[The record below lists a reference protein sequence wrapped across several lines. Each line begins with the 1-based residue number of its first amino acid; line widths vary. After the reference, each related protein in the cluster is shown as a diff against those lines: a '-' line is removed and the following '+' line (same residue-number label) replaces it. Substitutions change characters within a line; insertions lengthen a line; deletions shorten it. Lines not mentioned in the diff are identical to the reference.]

1 MPAWKFESKPIA
13 DEHDS
18 QQRCRRAEKDVRVKR
33 PLIAAEEIRFSILQ
47 KFERK
52 IRPQVVA
59 IVEDNSHG
67 DSHNQQT
74 QQQIRDQFEAPGVF
88 ITVWRHMSDSAWRH
102 MSDSALFAGVGGEFV
117 ILAFATRVYP
127 GGLQAAALLCA
138 LVPTANS
145 SAKAVFPPG

>member
-1 MPAWKFESKPIA
+1 MPAWKFDSKPIA

-18 QQRCRRAEKDVRVKR
+18 QQRCHRAEKDVRVKR

-88 ITVWRHMSDSAWRH
+88 ITVWRHMSDSA
-102 MSDSALFAGVGGEFV
+102 LFAGVGGEFV